1 MDKFVRLKDPTA
13 YLKKYLDLIDKEQ
26 TSGYFSGL
34 EKDRSDESESQ
45 DKKLIVDLSRQV
57 ADTLTANL
65 ELRAKLK
72 STQTELDKCKNQRLL
87 TEDSRKK
94 RAETSQN
101 QEIIRQNL
109 GKCIQILYYFRLE
122 ND

>member
-1 MDKFVRLKDPTA
+1 VDKFVRLKDPTA